1 MVILHRFRRTIVGES
16 LTDQCD
22 GFTQIFIT
30 SYNFNPNKIRVYIN
44 GQRLAKDVDFE
55 IIDSDEFRIIHY
67 APKSYFILL
76 VDYERA

>member
-1 MVILHRFRRTIVGES
+1 MVILHRFSRTIVGES

-22 GFTQIFIT
+22 GSTQIFTT
-30 SYNFNPNKIRVYIN
+30 SYNFNPNRMWVYIN

-55 IIDSDEFRIIHY
+55 VTDSDEFRIIHY